1 MRMIAAVTSSRAD
14 FGILTPV
21 LREIASRPALE
32 LKLYVTGMH
41 ASPRFADALGEI
53 EASGFPIAAKI
64 GAIPDDDSPAAIG
77 EALGRSTAAFAHV
90 LATQPDILLVLGD
103 RFDMF
108 AAVLGALAHGIPVAH
123 LHGGE
128 SSFGVIDEQI
138 RHAITKLA
146 HLHFVATAEYARRV
160 VQMGEAPWR
169 VHVSGAPALDA
180 IANFTYPA
188 FGELSKRIGFD
199 CASRFVLVT
208 FHPETLAG
216 MPPVAQI
223 EVLLGALSGLDLP
236 IVITGSNTDS
246 GGATIDTALRQ
257 FCAAASNRAYVAHLG
272 AELYYTAMRAAAV
285 MVGNSSSG
293 IIEAASFGLPVVNIG
308 RRQDG
313 RVRQPNIVDAP
324 LSRAEISNALR
335 QALAPEF
342 RAALGNHANVYGDGN
357 AAKRIADVLERQPLG
372 PELVVKKFHD
382 MKVPE

>member
-1 MRMIAAVTSSRAD
+1 MRTIAAVTSSRAD

-41 ASPRFADALGEI
+41 ASPRFADALAEI
-53 EASGFPIAAKI
+53 EASGFPVAAKI
-64 GAIPDDDSPAAIG
+64 GAIPGDDSPAAIG
-77 EALGRSTAAFAHV
+77 EALGRSTAAFARE

-108 AAVLGALAHGIPVAH
+108 AAVLGALPHGIPVAH

-188 FGELSKRIGFD
+188 FDKLSKRIGFD

-216 MPPVAQI
+216 MPPLAQI
-223 EVLLGALSGLDLP
+223 EELLGALAGLDLP

-246 GGATIDTALRQ
+246 GGAAIDAALRQ
-257 FCAAASNRAYVAHLG
+257 FCATASNRAYVAHLG
-272 AELYYTAMRAAAV
+272 VELYYTAMRAAAV

-324 LSRAEISNALR
+324 LTRAEIANALR

-342 RAALGNHANVYGDGN
+342 RAALGNHANVYGDGH
-357 AAKRIADVLERQPLG
+357 AARRIADVLEQQPLG

>member
-1 MRMIAAVTSSRAD
+1 MRKIAAVTSSRAD

-32 LKLYVTGMH
+32 PKLYVTGMH
-41 ASPRFADALGEI
+41 VSPRFADALREV
-53 EASGFPIAAKI
+53 EASGFPIAAKV
-64 GAIPDDDSPAAIG
+64 GANPDEDSPAAIG
-77 EALGRSTAAFAHV
+77 EALGRSTAAFAREF
-90 LATQPDILLVLGD
+90 AARPDILLVLGD
-103 RFDMF
+103 RFDMLS
-108 AAVLGALAHGIPVAH
+108 AVLGALAHGIPVAH

-146 HLHFVATAEYARRV
+146 HLHFVATAEYAQRV
-160 VQMGEAPWR
+160 IQMGEAPWR

-180 IANFTYPA
+180 IARFATPA
-188 FGELSKRIGFD
+188 FDKLSKRIGFD
-199 CASRFVLVT
+199 GTSRFALVT

-216 MPPVAQI
+216 MPPLDQI
-223 EVLLGALSGLDLP
+223 GELLGALSEVNLP

-246 GGATIDTALRQ
+246 GGTVIDAALRQ
-257 FCAAASNRAYVAHLG
+257 FCATTSNRAYVAHLG
-272 AELYYTAMRAAAV
+272 VELYYTAMRAAAV

-324 LSRAEISNALR
+324 LSRAGILNAIR